1 MSYGVPY
8 KGSKNLIAEK
18 IVNVIPSAENFY
30 DMFAGGC
37 AITHCAAMSG
47 KWENFVCNDLYDDG
61 IRLFRDAVAGKFKD
75 EKRWISRDDFYRL
88 KDADPYVKFCW
99 SFGNNG
105 KSYIYGKDVE
115 PLKKLLHEFVFGD
128 DGPLSDFLNTKL
140 DCRAESP
147 SDRFL
152 WIKHF
157 CKKKSSKIVLESSQG
172 LQGLERPESLES
184 LQCLERLQS
193 MERLQGLQCLQ
204 GLQGLERLLDRFS
217 FFNEDYSRIQI
228 KSNSVVYC
236 DIPYSGTDP
245 YFSDFDYDKF
255 YDWASKNENPIFVS
269 EYKMPDIFHL
279 VFSTIKR
286 CTYASN
292 NNSLKKN
299 ENLYSNDAG
308 FALLKKE
315 NLFFEMKND

>member
-8 KGSKNLIAEK
+8 KGSKNLIAGK
-18 IVNVIPSAENFY
+18 IVNIIPSAENFY
-30 DMFAGGC
+30 DLFAGGC

-47 KWENFVCNDLYDDG
+47 KWKNFVCNDLFDDG
-61 IRLFRDAVAGKFKD
+61 IQLFRDAVAGKFKD

-105 KSYIYGKDVE
+105 KSYIYGKDRE
-115 PLKKLLHEFVFGD
+115 PLKKLLHEFVFGND
-128 DGPLSDFLNTKL
+128 APLSDFFNTKF

-157 CKKKSSKIVLESSQG
+157 FKRNLLRIDLGS
-172 LQGLERPESLES
+172 LQGLNRLQRQES
-184 LQCLERLQS
+184 LQRLERLQS
-193 MERLQGLQCLQ
+193 
-204 GLQGLERLLDRFS
+204 LQGLERLLDRFS
-217 FFNEDYSRIQI
+217 FFNVDYSRIQI
-228 KSNSVVYC
+228 KANSVVYC
-236 DIPYSGTDP
+236 DIPYRGTNP
-245 YFSDFDYDKF
+245 YFSNFDHDIF

-279 VFSTIKR
+279 VFSTIKK
-286 CTYASN
+286 CAYASN
-292 NNSLKKN
+292 KNSLKKN
-299 ENLYSNDAG
+299 ENLYANDAG